1 MELKETDPRFFFLR
15 SKVVLF
21 SAIAIIGAFL
31 LLFLV
36 ARQRG
41 LFVKTMEVYFIT
53 DRATGLYTGMPVKV
67 SGFKIG
73 RLKSMSLRDDARVK
87 VFLSI
92 EASQMKWLREDSF
105 AILTKE
111 GLIGESI
118 IEIIPGNGR
127 NLKPGEEIRFEKIK
141 DIEEMAQELKT
152 EILGIIDEIKKAL
165 IYINEPQGSIKK
177 SISNIETISHNLIK
191 TTESLNTLLGRLNDS
206 MPEVTDKVLSIGEKA
221 EVSFDLTQKRLEELS
236 QLINSTR
243 NSIEN
248 ISKELLETSKNIN
261 RASQK
266 TSEQIP
272 LLLEQTRRNLD
283 DLEEVLQSI
292 KGMWPIRTGIKKQ
305 EIKPLEGDTYER

>member
-15 SKVVLF
+15 SKVVFF
-21 SAIAIIGAFL
+21 SAIAIVGAFL
-31 LLFLV
+31 LLFLI

-41 LFVKTMEVYFIT
+41 LFVKTEEVYFIT

-73 RLKSMSLRDDARVK
+73 RLKSMSLQDDARVK

-92 EASQMKWLREDSF
+92 ETSQMKWLREDSF
-105 AILTKE
+105 AVLTKE

-127 NLKPGEEIRFEKIK
+127 NLKPGEKIRFEKIK

-191 TTESLNTLLGRLNDS
+191 TTESMNILLERLN
-206 MPEVTDKVLSIGEKA
+206 EKVNSVGEKV
-221 EVSFDLTQKRLEELS
+221 EMSLDLTQKRLEELS
-236 QLINSTR
+236 QLIGSTR
-243 NSIEN
+243 DSIEN
-248 ISKELLETSKNIN
+248 ISKELLETSKTLKTTS
-261 RASQK
+261 RK

-272 LLLEQTRRNLD
+272 ILLEQTRRNLD

-305 EIKPLEGDTYER
+305 EIKVLEGDTYER